1 MRMILSLLALLTMLG
16 ATPASAHTPIVQGY
30 ELADA
35 YFRRGNFASAYLV
48 GLPVAQA
55 GDPRAQFLM
64 GKLSYIGRP
73 PIARDLKEAMRWYT
87 LAAGRGHAEAQFALA
102 QGFARGEG
110 VPVDRN
116 RSLHWLTQAA
126 TNGHVSAMMS
136 LARLNDDGVAQ
147 PRDRA
152 AATDWV
158 RRAAERGDPRA
169 QALYAD
175 RLEAGIG
182 VAPNE
187 MLADEWRQR
196 AAAAAEP
203 MGLISRARDI
213 MRERD
218 PKRAALVEA
227 YASAAFVEAK
237 ADGELK
243 REAASIMADLSR
255 RMTPADIAEANAKL
269 SAMQPGKI

>member
-1 MRMILSLLALLTMLG
+1 
-16 ATPASAHTPIVQGY
+16 
-30 ELADA
+30 
-35 YFRRGNFASAYLV
+35 
-48 GLPVAQA
+48 
-55 GDPRAQFLM
+55 
-64 GKLSYIGRP
+64 
-73 PIARDLKEAMRWYT
+73 
-87 LAAGRGHAEAQFALA
+87 
-102 QGFARGEG
+102 
-110 VPVDRN
+110 
-116 RSLHWLTQAA
+116 
-126 TNGHVSAMMS
+126 
-136 LARLNDDGVAQ
+136 
-147 PRDRA
+147 
-152 AATDWV
+152 
-158 RRAAERGDPRA
+158 
-169 QALYAD
+169 
-175 RLEAGIG
+175 
-182 VAPNE
+182 

-269 SAMQPGKI
+269 AAMQPGKI